1 MKKELNLQISNE
13 IILKGYIYEPEVESK
28 GVIQICHGMAE
39 HIERYDEFMNFLS
52 NNGYT
57 VIGYDQRGHGKTAG
71 SVENCGYMD
80 DLNNIEVLVSF
91 SVSSTT
97 SIPLV
102 HPTKQQQ
109 IKVIIINKI
118 KSFFITYSPQNK

>member
-80 DLNNIEVLVSF
+80 DLNNIEVLVSDVNRVNDYIRENYPQYDLYLRRTEC
-91 SVSSTT
+91 S
-97 SIPLV
+97 PAWE
-102 HPTKQQQ
+102 
-109 IKVIIINKI
+109 INLCAVK
-118 KSFFITYSPQNK
+118 K